1 MEART
6 FFVAKLL
13 QSAAVCSRVAWE
25 ASKQAAM
32 AYLLQEQLA
41 EARREAAELRRR
53 LAVAEARLDG
63 LAGSVDGPGR
73 AGRGPAA
80 PAGGVPAPSGAGGSA
95 GSPAGRMDYAAA
107 LRAGL
112 APSAGA
118 DCGGP
123 GGAAAADAEA
133 GRPGALHKDVT
144 FLTPVS
150 TIATPA
156 RDVLRL
162 QKSNVDPHAKN
173 IRDVTL
179 HHTSVLTKTFKSVDV
194 AEEDAIENK
203 SKIKVRE
210 TSQVRIA
217 DLLQEPQSTQPAR
230 GSVYCL
236 PAVPPDILMM
246 AQRHQAGKHF
256 AGRQRILQW
265 LHHDLYLYDMYP
277 GRLYTEAARALTTK
291 FPNLADATGTGY
303 DSWREAL
310 RYKAKYERKKVRA
323 LTKEDTENL
332 QPRKRAAV
340 EECAGPVRCERP
352 CTAAAMAEGEDV
364 ESIASHISAMAKE
377 SSKARPDM
385 AYIEDSMKRTLATR
399 REWVAKESPS
409 VAEMLEKYPVLSISS
424 IVQLEFRLLTNT
436 PIMPKLEQV
445 LQPVAEKIIKTARKK
460 RHTENIFEEFDT
472 LMNASTEDAAGE
484 LTLTAALCVLPTL
497 VKERVDALTCHFDPA
512 KVHYVPTVTFVGSLL
527 TAKEFTV
534 RLEGISIEENTLLEA
549 IATQMALYWVLN
561 IAFQKKAQRTF
572 HLLCELLGVS
582 SGLRDTPL
590 VRVAHTLLSQ

>member
-1 MEART
+1 MSEASAKTAVTAVEAAEPHAVLLRSQKDLAEIERAVLEFVNLPANRITMEART

-352 CTAAAMAEGEDV
+352 CT
-364 ESIASHISAMAKE
+364 
-377 SSKARPDM
+377 
-385 AYIEDSMKRTLATR
+385 
-399 REWVAKESPS
+399 
-409 VAEMLEKYPVLSISS
+409 
-424 IVQLEFRLLTNT
+424 VQLEFRLLTNT